1 MRAVNALP
9 PVIEEHMD
17 ELRGL
22 CEKYHVRRLTLFGSA
37 VKGGFDPERSDLDF
51 VVEFF
56 PHPDPLVEGRWYLDL
71 WRELKDLFGRNIDL
85 LTPETIGNPYIAD
98 SIRDA
103 HRDLY
108 AAA

>member
-9 PVIEEHMD
+9 AVIEEHME
-17 ELRGL
+17 ELRAL

-37 VKGGFDPERSDLDF
+37 VKGSFDPERSDLDF

-56 PHPDPLVEGRWYLDL
+56 QHPDPLVRGRRYLDL
-71 WRELKDLFGRNIDL
+71 WRELKDLFDRNVDL
-85 LTPETIGNPYIAD
+85 LTPSTIDSPYIAD

-108 AAA
+108 AA

>member
-9 PVIEEHMD
+9 SVIEEHMA
-17 ELRGL
+17 ELRTL

-37 VKGGFDPERSDLDF
+37 VTGEFDAARSDLDF
-51 VVEFF
+51 VVEFQ

-71 WRELKDLFGRNIDL
+71 WRELKDLFARDIDL
-85 LTPETIGNPYIAD
+85 LTPETIDNPYIAE